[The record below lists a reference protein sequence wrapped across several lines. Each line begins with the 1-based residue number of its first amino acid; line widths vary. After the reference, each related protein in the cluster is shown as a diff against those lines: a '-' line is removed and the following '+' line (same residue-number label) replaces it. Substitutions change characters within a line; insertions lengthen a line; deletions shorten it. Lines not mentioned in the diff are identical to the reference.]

1 MKRQSVF
8 KNTDKK
14 ESAMTKKKPRNANI
28 ELARITACLIVI
40 GCHVYYSLTL
50 PGIGSNLNNFI
61 RCVFSDGVAIF
72 WLISGFFL
80 FRKGYVDTL
89 KSSLVKIGLPLLL
102 YSIVVFYFG
111 RIFQYDMSL
120 SESVSHTAD
129 DYLNVLKGILSFSN
143 AVDGI
148 GQTWY
153 MYLYLFIVVFLYPIM
168 KPFIDKMDLNSKI
181 EKLYIII
188 SGCLIFLNDI
198 SFNTFLEVEHRGIR
212 GAFYASILLIWG
224 HIIYKNKDKYFKKK
238 HSPVYLVL
246 FVIINIVRSLL
257 LNEVSGMT
265 NSDNIIHWYTS
276 FGLICS
282 ICILGFFMSFNEIKS
297 GAGNIIRF
305 IGAQTL
311 NIYIL
316 HGFPMWTMQNK
327 GLYELIQQYLE
338 SHISRL
344 LLADILCLLS
354 LILLVFFISC
364 VMSIIINLIVYLL
377 RLLKQ
382 RFST

>member
-1 MKRQSVF
+1 
-8 KNTDKK
+8 
-14 ESAMTKKKPRNANI
+14 MTKKKPRNANI

-50 PGIGSNLNNFI
+50 PGIGPNLNNFI

-129 DYLNVLKGILSFSN
+129 DYLNILKGILSFSN
-143 AVDGI
+143 AIDGI

-188 SGCLIFLNDI
+188 SGCLILLNDI

-224 HIIYKNKDKYFKKK
+224 HIIYRHKNIIFKKK
-238 HSPVYLVL
+238 YATLYLVL
-246 FVIINIVRSLL
+246 FIVVNIVRSLL
-257 LNEVSGMT
+257 LGSLSNVLNG
-265 NSDNIIHWYTS
+265 DNIIHWYTS

-282 ICILGFFMSFNEIKS
+282 ICVLGFFMSFNDIKDA
-297 GAGNIIRF
+297 AGNVIRF

-311 NIYIL
+311 NIYII
-316 HGFPMWTMQNK
+316 HGFPMWTMENK
-327 GLYELIQQYLE
+327 GVYTLIQQYLE
-338 SHISRL
+338 SNISNL
-344 LLADILCLLS
+344 ILADILCLLV
-354 LILLVFFISC
+354 LILLVFIISC
-364 VMSIIINLIVYLL
+364 VISIIINLFVS
-377 RLLKQ
+377 LLKLLKK
-382 RFST
+382 RISS

>member
-1 MKRQSVF
+1 
-8 KNTDKK
+8 
-14 ESAMTKKKPRNANI
+14 MTKKKPRNANI

-40 GCHVYYSLTL
+40 GCHVFYSLSL
-50 PGIGSNLNNFI
+50 PGIGTNINDFL

-111 RIFQYDMSL
+111 RVFQYDMSL
-120 SESVSHTAD
+120 SESMSHSAD
-129 DYLNVLKGILSFSN
+129 DYLNVLKGVLSFSN

-153 MYLYLFIVVFLYPIM
+153 MYLYLFIVVFLYPIL
-168 KPFIDKMDLNSKI
+168 KPFVDKMNLNDRI
-181 EKLYIII
+181 EKLYVII
-188 SGCLIFLNDI
+188 SGCLIVLNDI
-198 SFNTFLEVEHRGIR
+198 SINSFLEIEHRGIR

-224 HIIYKNKDKYFKKK
+224 HIIYKNKDRIFKKK
-238 HSPVYLVL
+238 YAPIYLVI
-246 FVIINIVRSLL
+246 FIIINIVRSLL
-257 LNEVSGMT
+257 LIPLSDVING
-265 NSDNIIHWYTS
+265 DNIIHWYTS

-282 ICILGFFMSFNEIKS
+282 ICVLGFFMSFNDIKG

-305 IGAQTL
+305 VGAQTL

-327 GLYELIQQYLE
+327 GMYDLIQHYFE
-338 SHISRL
+338 SRISSL

-354 LILLVFFISC
+354 LILLVFIISC
-364 VMSIIINLIVYLL
+364 VISIIINLIIYTL
-377 RLLKQ
+377 RLLKI
-382 RFST
+382 RISS